1 MSIVLQ
7 SGLVTLVGSDRFYE
21 DEATLELYSKDHSFV
36 SPRKALCVVK
46 PKDTDQIKEIIDLAN
61 KTKMPIIP
69 ISSGPPR
76 FHGDTVPTGG
86 GVCVDL
92 SELNQIVR
100 VDRRNRIAVIE
111 PGVTFDTLRSAL
123 EAKGMVPYTPL
134 LPRSTKSVLASF
146 LEREPITIPKDHWDF
161 CDPLVGGE
169 IVFGNGHIQRF
180 GDTAQGSKREVG
192 TGEIIPVHPLGPS
205 SIDWLRLVQGS
216 QGTLGIVSWAS
227 IYCRIK
233 SCIQRPFL
241 VAAQNLGD
249 LLPFTEKVLRRRIVE
264 EFFILNS
271 FSLAN
276 VLAEEGQEIKTLQAS
291 LPAWVLFLNIAGY
304 ERHPEEK
311 VEYKEEQVREMA
323 TQERLQL
330 KGEVGGVSALAIL
343 GILGKTAKCDR
354 RLRYKGSCQVLPFE
368 TTLDRTPGI
377 AHLTTEIAGEHGY
390 PTADLSI
397 YIQPIIQG
405 CQCQC
410 EVVIPY
416 EPQDGTEVEKV
427 KSLFM
432 DIAEKI
438 HSAGAYYSRP
448 YGMLANIVYRDAE
461 ITSVLRKIKMI
472 FDPNDIM
479 NSGKL
484 CF

>member
-1 MSIVLQ
+1 MKEK
-7 SGLVTLVGSDRFYE
+7 LVELVSSDRFHDDSE
-21 DEATLELYSKDHSFV
+21 TLELYSRDYSFV
-36 SPRKALCVVK
+36 SPRKPLAVVK
-46 PKDTDQIKEIIDLAN
+46 AEDTGQIKKIIDLAN
-61 KTKMPIIP
+61 NTKMPIIP

-76 FHGDTVPTGG
+76 FHGDTVPTGT

-92 SELNQIVR
+92 SELNQVVR
-100 VDRRNRIAVIE
+100 VDRRNRIAIIE
-111 PGVTFDTLRSAL
+111 PGVTFDTLRLAL

-169 IVFGNGHIQRF
+169 IIFGNGYIRSF
-180 GDTAQGSKREVG
+180 GDTAQGSKREAEA
-192 TGEIIPVHPLGPS
+192 GEITPVHPLGPS
-205 SIDWLRLVQGS
+205 SIDWLRLVQGA

-233 SCIQRPFL
+233 PSIQKPFI
-241 VAAQNLGD
+241 VASQNLEG
-249 LLPFTEKVLRRRIVE
+249 LLPFTQKVLKRRLVE

-271 FSLAN
+271 FGLASL
-276 VLAEEGQEIKTLQAS
+276 LAEEGQEIKRVQAS
-291 LPAWVLFLNIAGY
+291 LPAWVLFLNLAGY

-311 VEYKEEQVREMA
+311 VGYKEEQVTEMA
-323 TQERLQL
+323 AQEGLGL
-330 KGEVGGVSALAIL
+330 KEEVGKVSAFAIL
-343 GILGKTAKCDR
+343 EILGKTAEKDR
-354 RLRYKGSCQVLPFE
+354 RLRYKESCQVLPFE
-368 TTLDRTPGI
+368 TTLDKTPKITDSI
-377 AHLTTEIAGEHGY
+377 ARIAEEYGY
-390 PTADLSI
+390 PTGDLSI

-410 EVVIPY
+410 EVVFPY
-416 EPQDGTEVEKV
+416 DPQDKREVEKV
-427 KSLFM
+427 KSLFT
-432 DIAEKI
+432 DTAERI
-438 HSAGAYYSRP
+438 CNVGAYYSRP

-461 ITSVLRKIKMI
+461 ITNVLRKIKKI